1 MMCTR
6 IILIYFLYSQKMLR
20 PRYHIGQKVT
30 YLDSRLCPKSYQ
42 YDNENN
48 VDNYYYGGA
57 YDDLIG
63 YVGEVVDIKMDE
75 EGANHLEYDVSIDDV
90 GNTYSMRDYEFEE
103 YYDIF
108 PEDVQSL
115 EAYVTSI
122 ISINRKGKCLKK

>member
-1 MMCTR
+1 
-6 IILIYFLYSQKMLR
+6 MLR

-30 YLDSRLCPKSYQ
+30 YLDSRLCPKIYQ
-42 YDNENN
+42 YDIENN

-75 EGANHLEYDVSIDDV
+75 AGANHLEYDVSIDD
-90 GNTYSMRDYEFEE
+90 GSTYSMRDYEFEE